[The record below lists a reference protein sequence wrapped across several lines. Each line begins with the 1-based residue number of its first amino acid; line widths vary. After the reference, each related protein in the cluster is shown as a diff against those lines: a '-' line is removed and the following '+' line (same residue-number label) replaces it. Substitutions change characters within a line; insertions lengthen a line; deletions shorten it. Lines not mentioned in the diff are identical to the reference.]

1 MKSQNRTTGTMLLW
15 ADCPRPG
22 RPDARA
28 ECEKASIGSES
39 GFSLT
44 ELMIAM
50 LVFSIILGTVVT
62 LLVKSQTIF
71 RAEQGVS
78 EMDQNARLL
87 MDFLTRDIQQSK
99 ENSLG
104 LGPKFRS
111 IYSYNGPEGKTDEL
125 TVVSSD
131 TETKIPSQGLPL
143 IPTST
148 KPFSVSN
155 HYIEAAPNG
164 AGHLLSADII
174 GSIEQ
179 DEEFVVSSVLA
190 DGAVQFDFIKAR
202 SAKLTEDGKL
212 GITFE
217 VVEHRGV
224 DSTIPFGSTYEN
236 GTFTL
241 RPVTIKRYFVDRS
254 TDPGHPALALSV
266 NDGAPITIARNIVAF
281 QLRYLEVKDG
291 DVDGQWVTSQS
302 LARENSTAAVEVT
315 LTGRTEIA
323 TDHNAERLVTM
334 ASVIRPRRLPGGDAF
349 GSSTGNGTPGL
360 GADGGPGGNGG
371 TGNGGGFPGDG
382 PFGGGGSGGSGNGGS
397 GYGSAS
403 GNAGGSGSRTG
414 TGFTNGGYNHV
425 TRHIGAPPKLGQRLT
440 PPKF

>member
-1 MKSQNRTTGTMLLW
+1 MKSQRQTKWTML
-15 ADCPRPG
+15 PG
-22 RPDARA
+22 NNYRQPARTDAPG
-28 ECEKASIGSES
+28 EYDNGSGSSES

-104 LGPKFRS
+104 FGPKFRS
-111 IYSYNGPEGKTDEL
+111 IYSYNGAQGKTDEL

-143 IPTST
+143 IPTSA
-148 KPFSVSN
+148 KPFSVAD
-155 HYIEAAPNG
+155 HYIEAIPNG
-164 AGHLLSADII
+164 AGHLMAADII

-179 DEEFVVSSVLA
+179 DEEFVVSSILA
-190 DGAVQFDFIKAR
+190 DGAVQFDFIKAK
-202 SAKLTEDGKL
+202 SAKLTDDGKL

-217 VVEHRGV
+217 AVGHRGV
-224 DSTIPFGSTYEN
+224 DSTIPFGSIYEN

-254 TDPGHPALALSV
+254 TDSDHPSLALSI
-266 NDGAPITIARNIVAF
+266 NDGEPITVARNIVAF

-291 DVDGQWVTSQS
+291 DIDGQWVTNQS
-302 LARENSTAAVEVT
+302 LARENSTIAVEVT
-315 LTGRTEIA
+315 LTGRTEVA
-323 TDHNAERLVTM
+323 NDKSAERLVTM
-334 ASVIRPRRLPGGDAF
+334 ASVIRPRRIPGGDAF

-360 GADGGPGGNGG
+360 GATGGPGGNGG
-371 TGNGGGFPGDG
+371 TGNGGGFGGDG
-382 PFGGGGSGGSGNGGS
+382 PNGGGSGGNGGS
-397 GYGSAS
+397 GYGSS
-403 GNAGGSGSRTG
+403 AGYGGAGSGSGNRG
-414 TGFTNGGYNHV
+414 GFTNGNINRA
-425 TRHIGAPPKLGQRLT
+425 TRYIGGPPKLGQRLNA

>member
-1 MKSQNRTTGTMLLW
+1 MKSQSQTKWTMLLW
-15 ADCPRPG
+15 TDCRQTERPNEVRETDKG
-22 RPDARA
+22 SRT
-28 ECEKASIGSES
+28 SES

-111 IYSYNGPEGKTDEL
+111 IYSYNGSQGKTDEL

-131 TETKIPSQGLPL
+131 TETKIPSRGLPF
-143 IPTST
+143 IPTSA
-148 KPFSVSN
+148 KAFSVAS
-155 HYIEAAPNG
+155 HYIEVTPNG
-164 AGHLLSADII
+164 AGHLLAADVI

-179 DEEFVVSSVLA
+179 DEEFVVSSILA
-190 DGAVQFDFIKAR
+190 DGAVQFDFIKAK
-202 SAKLTEDGKL
+202 SAKLTEEGTL
-212 GITFE
+212 GISFD
-217 VVEHRGV
+217 VAEHRGV
-224 DSTIPFGSTYEN
+224 DSTIPFGSAYEN

-241 RPVTIKRYFVDRS
+241 RPVTIKRYFVDRT
-254 TDPGHPALALSV
+254 TDPGHPSLALSI
-266 NDGAPITIARNIVAF
+266 NDGQPITVARNIVAF

-291 DVDGQWVTSQS
+291 DVDGKWVTNQS
-302 LARENSTAAVEVT
+302 LSRDNSTTAVEVT
-315 LTGRTEIA
+315 LTGRTEVA
-323 TDHNAERLVTM
+323 GDPNAERLVTM

-349 GSSTGNGTPGL
+349 GSSTGTGTPGL
-360 GADGGPGGNGG
+360 GADGGLGGNGG
-371 TGNGGGFPGDG
+371 TGNGGGFGGDG
-382 PFGGGGSGGSGNGGS
+382 PFGGAGSGSNGGG

-403 GNAGGSGSRTG
+403 GRAGGSGDG
-414 TGFTNGGYNHV
+414 MGFKNGGYNRV
-425 TRHIGAPPKLGQRLT
+425 TRHIGGPPKLGQRLNP

>member
-1 MKSQNRTTGTMLLW
+1 MKSTRWTMLLGTDYRQ
-15 ADCPRPG
+15 AG
-22 RPDARA
+22 RPNPLEESDKGSRA
-28 ECEKASIGSES
+28 SES

-50 LVFSIILGTVVT
+50 LVFSIILGTVCT

-104 LGPKFRS
+104 FGPKFRS
-111 IYSYNGPEGKTDEL
+111 IYSYNGPQGKTDEL

-131 TETKIPSQGLPL
+131 TETKIPAQGLPF
-143 IPTST
+143 IPTSA
-148 KPFSVSN
+148 KPFSVAD
-155 HYIEAAPNG
+155 HYIETVPNG
-164 AGHLLSADII
+164 AGHLTAADVI
-174 GSIEQ
+174 GAIEQ

-190 DGAVQFDFIKAR
+190 DGAVQFDFIKAK
-202 SAKLTEDGKL
+202 SAKLTDDGKL

-217 VVEHRGV
+217 AVQHRGV
-224 DSTIPFGSTYEN
+224 DSTIPFASTYEN
-236 GTFTL
+236 GAFTL

-254 TDPGHPALALSV
+254 TDSEHPALALSV
-266 NDGAPITIARNIVAF
+266 NDGAPITVARNIVAF

-291 DVDGQWVTSQS
+291 DLDGKWVTSQS
-302 LARENSTAAVEVT
+302 LSRENSTVAVEVT

-323 TDHNAERLVTM
+323 GDKNAERLVTM
-334 ASVIRPRRLPGGDAF
+334 ASVIRPRRIPGGDAF
-349 GSSTGNGTPGL
+349 GSATGTGTPGL
-360 GADGGPGGNGG
+360 GADGGAGGNGG
-371 TGNGGGFPGDG
+371 TGNGGGFGGDG
-382 PFGGGGSGGSGNGGS
+382 PFGGGGSNAGNGRS
-397 GYGSAS
+397 RYGSAS
-403 GNAGGSGSRTG
+403 GNAGGSGSRNG

-425 TRHIGAPPKLGQRLT
+425 TRHIGAPPKLGQRLN
-440 PPKF
+440 PAPKF